1 MNGQLSRHDVTLSNW
16 AEEPYNVWAF
26 QHMAELVP
34 SVRIPGNGRVD
45 DDLSQ
50 ATDGVCD
57 IQFSSDGRTLSVGEM
72 LTETHTDAFLVLHE
86 GSIVC
91 EHYFNDMGPSTL
103 HLLMSVSKSVTAT
116 VAGILVG
123 KGLLDPN
130 ATIESILPEL
140 AGSSFTGAT
149 VRQLLDMRTGTKF
162 DENYDDSD
170 SDIGISDRVY
180 RWRPLDDL
188 VVPPDAHAYF
198 ATLHND
204 GEHGVAFRYRSI
216 LIDVLGWVLERAS
229 DQPLNQLIASVLW
242 QPLGA
247 GSDAEIT
254 VDAAGNPLAD
264 GGISACLRD
273 LGRFGLAM
281 AQGGVIDGQT
291 VVPPSWIEDILKG
304 APDGSKVF
312 AEAYPDSPYYPKGAH
327 YRSGWWVLEPS
338 VPFFQAWGI
347 YGQGIFIHVPTQVVV
362 VKLSSWPTPMNI
374 DLSCRTLDGV
384 RAIVA
389 RLGS

>member
-130 ATIESILPEL
+130 ATIESL
-140 AGSSFTGAT
+140 AALSRA
-149 VRQLLDMRTGTKF
+149 
-162 DENYDDSD
+162 
-170 SDIGISDRVY
+170 
-180 RWRPLDDL
+180 
-188 VVPPDAHAYF
+188 PP
-198 ATLHND
+198 
-204 GEHGVAFRYRSI
+204 
-216 LIDVLGWVLERAS
+216 
-229 DQPLNQLIASVLW
+229 
-242 QPLGA
+242 
-247 GSDAEIT
+247 
-254 VDAAGNPLAD
+254 
-264 GGISACLRD
+264 
-273 LGRFGLAM
+273 
-281 AQGGVIDGQT
+281 
-291 VVPPSWIEDILKG
+291 
-304 APDGSKVF
+304 
-312 AEAYPDSPYYPKGAH
+312 
-327 YRSGWWVLEPS
+327 
-338 VPFFQAWGI
+338 
-347 YGQGIFIHVPTQVVV
+347 
-362 VKLSSWPTPMNI
+362 
-374 DLSCRTLDGV
+374 
-384 RAIVA
+384 
-389 RLGS
+389 